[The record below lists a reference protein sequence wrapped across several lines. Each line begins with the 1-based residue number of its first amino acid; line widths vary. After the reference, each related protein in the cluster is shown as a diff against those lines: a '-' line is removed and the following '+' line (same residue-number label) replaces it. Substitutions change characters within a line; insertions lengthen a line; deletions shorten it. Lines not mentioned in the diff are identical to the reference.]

1 MKLNSQRGKKP
12 NLLTGAL
19 IRRLATATQQPDA
32 SIHHLS
38 AITQPPV
45 EKTVL
50 SLFSFTEKNSVNF
63 LH

>member
-1 MKLNSQRGKKP
+1 MKGLSKEYVMKFNSQRGKKS
-12 NLLTGAL
+12 NLPTG
-19 IRRLATATQQPDA
+19 A
-32 SIHHLS
+32 SIHRLS
-38 AITQPPV
+38 AITQQPV

>member
-1 MKLNSQRGKKP
+1 MKLNSQRGKKL
-12 NLLTGAL
+12 NLPTG
-19 IRRLATATQQPDA
+19 A
-32 SIHHLS
+32 SIHRLS